1 MRHPC
6 RKLLRHA
13 TLYAVPHLAG
23 KLHLMQGG
31 YREARKAD
39 IGHIWPYAHPKAGRL
54 EGSDIGGQ
62 REVIDE

>member
-1 MRHPC
+1 
-6 RKLLRHA
+6 
-13 TLYAVPHLAG
+13 
-23 KLHLMQGG
+23 MQGG